1 MTLRRESVDDT
12 GGKQEQPSE
21 PLINKPPPVIASP
34 PEQEQVKEKALVPEI
49 ELPPPPSSSED
60 VSAAPLVPEIEE
72 PPPVPEKNKLSTK
85 PPIPPPQKIE
95 SKEEKASSDN
105 VKPPP
110 PAPPKVKKPEGP
122 KVETAGVE
130 KPKSTSHTGAF
141 FKIAAAFLFVAL
153 LFVGAIYL
161 IAKAFTS
168 DTEETADEAIVQ
180 EVSPP
185 APTSSIDK
193 MPSAISDIQSPYT
206 DPDSD
211 FGEIYMDPNSPFSEP
226 TETKEP
232 SPTITRNTR
241 SSIAKDPSPSQLP
254 SSEKS
259 LTEDTPPP
267 EDTYAPPPVVQKPT
281 PDPAVVDFLNGLFVQ
296 GVKSKG
302 DRHTVLMNGNV
313 YNVNSIVSDELAIRL
328 IEVDGGARHLIFKDK
343 NGVRYRKPY

>member
-72 PPPVPEKNKLSTK
+72 PPPVPEKKKLSTK

-95 SKEEKASSDN
+95 SKEEKASSYN

-110 PAPPKVKKPEGP
+110 PAPPKVKKPEVP

-180 EVSPP
+180 QVSPP

-232 SPTITRNTR
+232 SPTITRKYRER
-241 SSIAKDPSPSQLP
+241 SQPFSATKQ
-254 SSEKS
+254 
-259 LTEDTPPP
+259 
-267 EDTYAPPPVVQKPT
+267 
-281 PDPAVVDFLNGLFVQ
+281 
-296 GVKSKG
+296 
-302 DRHTVLMNGNV
+302 
-313 YNVNSIVSDELAIRL
+313 
-328 IEVDGGARHLIFKDK
+328 
-343 NGVRYRKPY
+343 